1 MTDEHR
7 GRAVLLAMLM
17 TLAPFA
23 GADDDEADYEQARR
37 LLANGQILPLAEIV
51 ERVDVPPGARLLDL
65 ELENENGRWEYELEY
80 LVGGQVKEFKIDA
93 ATGIVR
99 EEEEYD

>member
-1 MTDEHR
+1 
-7 GRAVLLAMLM
+7 M
-17 TLAPFA
+17 TLASFA

-37 LLANGQILPLAEIV
+37 LLASGQILPLAEIV
-51 ERVDVPPGARLLDL
+51 KRVDVPSGARLLDL
-65 ELENENGRWEYELEY
+65 EFENENGRWEYELEY

-93 ATGIVR
+93 ATGTVR

>member
-1 MTDEHR
+1 M
-7 GRAVLLAMLM
+7 RAVLLVMLM
-17 TLAPFA
+17 ILAPFA

-37 LLANGQILPLAEIV
+37 LLANGQILSLAEIA

-65 ELENENGRWEYELEY
+65 ELENENGHWNYELEY
-80 LVGGQVKEFKIDA
+80 LIDGQVQEFKIDA

-99 EEEEYD
+99 EEEEHD